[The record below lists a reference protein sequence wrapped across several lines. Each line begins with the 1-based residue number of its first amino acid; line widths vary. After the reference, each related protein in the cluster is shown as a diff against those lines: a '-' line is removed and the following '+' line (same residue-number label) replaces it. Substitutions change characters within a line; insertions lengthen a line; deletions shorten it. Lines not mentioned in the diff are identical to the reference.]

1 MDEQYKER
9 DKEQAKAQP
18 NEPANEPDNQQQSE
32 QYKVNLP
39 VFAGPMEL
47 LLSLI
52 EKHKID
58 IYDIP
63 MAVVTQEYLDYLA
76 RMNEFAIEPASEFLV
91 MAATLL
97 LIKSRMMLPKEPK
110 PSEEAKPEEEADP
123 RRELVERILEYR
135 RYKEVSGELQSI
147 AEQARRFVG
156 RPPMEIPARRVAPTG
171 LKAAD
176 LVAAFRLVLAAAE
189 EKELP
194 SVIVPRERFTVEDKM
209 AFITD
214 RLAAEGRLLFTALFQ
229 AADREECITT
239 FLALL
244 ELIKL
249 ERVIVRQA
257 EIFGEILIEK
267 REVPPVSES
276 GENFLP

>member
-1 MDEQYKER
+1 MDGQY
-9 DKEQAKAQP
+9 
-18 NEPANEPDNQQQSE
+18 NE

-52 EKHKID
+52 EKHRID

-63 MAVVTQEYLDYLA
+63 MAVITREYLDYLA
-76 RMNEFAIEPASEFLV
+76 KMKEFAIEPASEFLV

-110 PSEEAKPEEEADP
+110 PAEETKEGEETDP
-123 RRELVERILEYR
+123 RKELVERILEYR

-147 AEQARRFVG
+147 AEQAGRFVG
-156 RPPMEIPARRVAPTG
+156 RPPMDIPIRRAAPMG
-171 LKAAD
+171 LRASD
-176 LVAAFRLVLAAAE
+176 LVAAFRLVLEAAE

-194 SVIVPRERFTVEDKM
+194 AVIVPRERYTVEDRM
-209 AFITD
+209 AFILH
-214 RLAAEGRLLFTALFQ
+214 RLAAEERLLFTGLFRS
-229 AADREECITT
+229 ADREECITT

-249 ERVIVRQA
+249 GKAIARQA
-257 EIFGEILIEK
+257 ELFGEIFIEG
-267 REVPPVSES
+267 REAPPVSES
-276 GENFLP
+276 GESLP

>member
-1 MDEQYKER
+1 MDEQYKEQDR
-9 DKEQAKAQP
+9 EQAKAQP
-18 NEPANEPDNQQQSE
+18 NEPVNEPDNQQPNE

-76 RMNEFAIEPASEFLV
+76 RMKEFAIEPASEFLV

-249 ERVIVRQA
+249 EKVIARQA

>member
-1 MDEQYKER
+1 MDGQ
-9 DKEQAKAQP
+9 
-18 NEPANEPDNQQQSE
+18 NNE

-63 MAVVTQEYLDYLA
+63 MAVITGEYLDYLA
-76 RMNEFAIEPASEFLV
+76 KMKEFAIEPASEFLV

-110 PSEEAKPEEEADP
+110 PAEETAEGEEIDP
-123 RRELVERILEYR
+123 RKELVERILEYR
-135 RYKEVSGELQSI
+135 RYKEVAGEMQSL
-147 AEQARRFVG
+147 AEQAGRFVG
-156 RPPMEIPARRVAPTG
+156 RPPMEIPMRREAPAG

-176 LVAAFRLVLAAAE
+176 LVVAFRLALAAAE
-189 EKELP
+189 EKEIP
-194 SVIVPRERFTVEDKM
+194 AVIVPRERYTVEDRM
-209 AFITD
+209 AFILC
-214 RLAAEGRLLFTALFQ
+214 RLAEEERLLFSGLFRSS
-229 AADREECITT
+229 DREECITT

-244 ELIKL
+244 ELIRL
-249 ERVIVRQA
+249 EKAVARQA
-257 EIFGEILIEK
+257 ELFGEILIER
-267 REVPPVSES
+267 REAPPVSE
-276 GENFLP
+276 GVEPLPQLMP